1 MWSFLTVALGGAL
14 GAMARYGS
22 GLVAARFT
30 EAAGL
35 YATFFVNIV
44 GSALMGIVMGWLT
57 IREQSATTDALYLLL
72 AVGFLGGFTTFSAFS
87 LEVVHLVSNG
97 RSAAGAAYAIASV
110 VGGAVALIAALYLT
124 RRLMA

>member
-22 GLVAARFT
+22 GLVAARLT

-35 YATFFVNIV
+35 YATFFVNIT
-44 GSALMGIVMGWLT
+44 GSALMGVAMGWLT
-57 IREQSATTDALYLLL
+57 LREQGAATDTLYLLL

-87 LEVVHLVSNG
+87 VEVVHLVSNG

-110 VGGAVALIAALYLT
+110 VGGALALFVTLYVT